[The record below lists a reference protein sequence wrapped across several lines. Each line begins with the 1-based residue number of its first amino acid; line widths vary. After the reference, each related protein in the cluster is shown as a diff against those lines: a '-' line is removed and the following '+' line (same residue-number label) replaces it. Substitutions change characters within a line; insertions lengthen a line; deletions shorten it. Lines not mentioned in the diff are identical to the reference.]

1 MQPRENN
8 DPRTQQ
14 SGLIYE
20 GAVEEYGNILD
31 NPLVKLIFIFS
42 SDNLNLLTVT
52 VFICSAKSV
61 VEL

>member
-20 GAVEEYGNILD
+20 GAVEEYG
-31 NPLVKLIFIFS
+31 KHSRQS
-42 SDNLNLLTVT
+42 SREAYFHFLQ
-52 VFICSAKSV
+52 
-61 VEL
+61 